1 MVFKNKK
8 FQKFQYKRSSYKDGL
23 IGELTLKES
32 GNKNVDSFTFKN
44 SNELKTVLG
53 VLKKY
58 GFNTEELKDVDDELK
73 NLQEHRNWL
82 DKKEG
87 DMEW

>member
-1 MVFKNKK
+1 MFQTKK

-44 SNELKTVLG
+44 SNELKTVLSI
-53 VLKKY
+53 LKKY
-58 GFNTEELKDVDDELK
+58 GFNIEEKKDVDDEIK
-73 NLQEHRNWL
+73 YLQQQRNWL
-82 DKKEG
+82 DKQEG
-87 DMEW
+87 DMGW